1 MGEKRDVQ
9 RVSCV
14 SKCLLFHNG
23 SKYPGVLENIS
34 LAGAL
39 VTMSNSLPYVIQIG
53 DTCSLLCCGD
63 QELCPNEYNSKVV
76 RISSP
81 TVGLQFIQ

>member
-14 SKCLLFHNG
+14 SKCLIFHKG
-23 SKYPGVLENIS
+23 SKYPGVLENVS
-34 LAGAL
+34 PAGAL
-39 VTMSNSLPYVIQIG
+39 VTMTNSLPYVVQLG
-53 DTCSLLCCGD
+53 DTCSLFFCGD
-63 QELCPNEYNSKVV
+63 QELCPIEYSSKVV

-81 TVGLQFIQ
+81 AVGLQFIQ